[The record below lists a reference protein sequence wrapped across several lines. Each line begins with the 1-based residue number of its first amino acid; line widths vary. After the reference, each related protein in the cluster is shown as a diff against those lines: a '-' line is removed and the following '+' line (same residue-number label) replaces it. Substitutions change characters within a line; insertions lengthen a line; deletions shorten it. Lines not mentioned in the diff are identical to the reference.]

1 MSDGHRP
8 AFSGRRSFIK
18 HLTMLGAAML
28 GMRSASDNLVQAL
41 EQEDAQA

>member
-1 MSDGHRP
+1 
-8 AFSGRRSFIK
+8 
-18 HLTMLGAAML
+18 MLGAAML